1 MHLPVLRLWRFIL
14 ATPSSGAAVFIEVA
28 MPSKRL
34 LILSCVSCLSW
45 SLCLGQE
52 KASGPALAGTEPLT
66 MEGDIAAAMVAGV
79 DKFLL
84 REIELSVERREK
96 FWKRDFSSPEAYNK
110 SIEPNR
116 QRLKKILGVVDERVP
131 FDALEIIAT
140 TKETVARSASEGN
153 PLAIGRG

>member
-1 MHLPVLRLWRFIL
+1 MARQTIL
-14 ATPSSGAAVFIEVA
+14 F
-28 MPSKRL
+28 
-34 LILSCVSCLSW
+34 LSCVSFLSW
-45 SLCLGQE
+45 SAPCLAQQ
-52 KASGPALAGTEPLT
+52 KASGPLLSGTEPLT
-66 MEGDIAAAMVAGV
+66 MEGDIAGAMVVGV

-131 FDALEIIAT
+131 FDAPSLIAT
-140 TKETVARSASEGN
+140 VNKSA
-153 PLAIGRG
+153 LVGRGENRNEIYQIFAVR

>member
-1 MHLPVLRLWRFIL
+1 MSAARFVLVL
-14 ATPSSGAAVFIEVA
+14 ACLSSFSAAV
-28 MPSKRL
+28 
-34 LILSCVSCLSW
+34 
-45 SLCLGQE
+45 GQQ
-52 KASGPALAGTEPLT
+52 KVSGPPLPGTQPLT
-66 MEGDIAAAMVAGV
+66 TEGDIAAQMVAGI

-131 FDALEIIAT
+131 FDAPEIIAT
-140 TKETVARSASEGN
+140 TNTLARSASEGN
-153 PLAIGRG
+153 VGGTK